1 MELDNKILSKYEI
14 SILDKKE
21 VKIEKTKLYTLSF
34 LFFIF
39 ALALLSPLFFPEL
52 LKFSLEKDE
61 SSYSLSIY
69 MLTIIIFTFIIFQL
83 ISTLLDNS
91 TLLNNSLYRKH
102 EYISNEKIFEID
114 YWSSNNTEIKTFFNK
129 IKNENR
135 KPIFIEYEYLKNK
148 YEEDRIKY
156 ILRNTND

>member
-1 MELDNKILSKYEI
+1 MDLDNKILSKYEI
-14 SILDKKE
+14 SILNKKE

-69 MLTIIIFTFIIFQL
+69 MFYGYLRCVL
-83 ISTLLDNS
+83 
-91 TLLNNSLYRKH
+91 R
-102 EYISNEKIFEID
+102 D
-114 YWSSNNTEIKTFFNK
+114 YNK
-129 IKNENR
+129 CMGGK
-135 KPIFIEYEYLKNK
+135 KGKK
-148 YEEDRIKY
+148 GKK
-156 ILRNTND
+156 

>member
-1 MELDNKILSKYEI
+1 MDFDNKILSKYEI
-14 SILDKKE
+14 SILNKKE

-61 SSYSLSIY
+61 PPYSLYIY
-69 MLTIIIFTFIIFQL
+69 MLTIIIFTFISFQL
-83 ISTLLDNS
+83 IS

-114 YWSSNNTEIKTFFNK
+114 YWSSNNTKIKTFFNK